1 MLVREVLVK
10 NWSYIST
17 DVHFNH
23 FQKTDVSL
31 SRLAHVGENSWEMAK
46 KELSIWRLLLSFL
59 LNCGVQISAETAV
72 IWSRLSDREMGGNI
86 WISNLLKT
94 SAIDVQSARVFPI
107 CFFRLH
113 YDSNSAT
120 THSDIR
126 VWWISSCMKAFTFDK
141 NNQIVWRF
149 EGLLN
154 QMHTALHDFYCPGFH
169 WRKFSLMD
177 A

>member
-1 MLVREVLVK
+1 MLPSEKLDFLRQSSRLLNWQNNVLVREVLVK
-10 NWSYIST
+10 NWSYISA
-17 DVHFNH
+17 DVHFNY

-31 SRLAHVGENSWEMAK
+31 SRLAHVGENSWEIAK

-107 CFFRLH
+107 RFFRVH
-113 YDSNSAT
+113 YDTANPAHFHSNWAKSA
-120 THSDIR
+120 
-126 VWWISSCMKAFTFDK
+126 V
-141 NNQIVWRF
+141 
-149 EGLLN
+149 L
-154 QMHTALHDFYCPGFH
+154 
-169 WRKFSLMD
+169 FSR
-177 A
+177 

>member
-1 MLVREVLVK
+1 MFV
-10 NWSYIST
+10 SII
-17 DVHFNH
+17 
-23 FQKTDVSL
+23 FQKTDVSQL
-31 SRLAHVGENSWEMAK
+31 PCPRRGKQLRNRQ

-59 LNCGVQISAETAV
+59 LNCGVQLSAETAV
-72 IWSRLSDREMGGNI
+72 IWSRLSDREMVGNI
-86 WISNLLKT
+86 RISLKT